1 VLQKTSAEENRYVL
15 DSIAVMV
22 SHRHS
27 AGESGMN
34 ASAAADAGDDADQ
47 HTPQIGT
54 HRCRRI

>member
-27 AGESGMN
+27 AGESEMN
-34 ASAAADAGDDADQ
+34 ASAAADAADDADQ